1 MKNKLN
7 PNEVLQ
13 HGINLLLNNRSEELK
28 NLFKAC
34 IQQAPSNETGWILKA
49 AYNSAISE
57 LEKVFDVI
65 DDASKFGLNKIILA
79 GKIGHFFLDFKDYVN
94 LIKLKEKAIN
104 RQDYPIWVYFSGC
117 SYMMTEDENSAF
129 ECFDNFIPLLLPL
142 VQKKGI
148 QILIH
153 YKKPLFKQKALY
165 SNSVRIIN
173 AFKIANN
180 TISLPIYPHLNNR
193 DIKKIYRE
201 LNKYA

>member
-7 PNEVLQ
+7 PNEVLK

-104 RQDYPIWVYFSGC
+104 RQDYPIWVYFS
-117 SYMMTEDENSAF
+117 
-129 ECFDNFIPLLLPL
+129 
-142 VQKKGI
+142 
-148 QILIH
+148 
-153 YKKPLFKQKALY
+153 
-165 SNSVRIIN
+165 
-173 AFKIANN
+173 
-180 TISLPIYPHLNNR
+180 
-193 DIKKIYRE
+193 
-201 LNKYA
+201 